1 MDERRI
7 GGRLSG
13 RPLGRIAIAIGIGAY
28 VAMVAAFGDPV
39 QAIGYSIIGAS
50 VGLGVGYLAGK
61 EGR

>member
-13 RPLGRIAIAIGIGAY
+13 CPLGGVAVVLGVAAY
-28 VAMVAAFGDPV
+28 VAMVVAFGDPV

-50 VGLGVGYLAGK
+50 AGLGVGYLAGK